1 MAPPPRH
8 RQRAA
13 LLALSYVVFC
23 TERAFAD
30 EPLPASVTYTASAS
44 CPAQAEF
51 WRQVL
56 VHLRGV
62 PAKLRPIHVEI
73 VQSEDRALAR
83 VTFEDDRGQRGKR
96 ELSGANCVEA
106 VAAAA
111 LVVALE
117 IDAQAQAA
125 QTPQPPAKPAD
136 PPPRSK
142 APVQQS
148 DPPAP
153 VGEPPADRKP
163 GSTAHNGALVWAVG
177 AGAVAEH
184 AIAPSPLLGVDA
196 FVGVGQRA
204 PHWDV
209 RANFVYMRSGTVEH
223 SGQSAE
229 FVLLGGRLDGCAFPF
244 LDLERS
250 TLGPCLSVEL
260 ASVRSSGQAREG
272 FVGTDESTAWLAAGP
287 LLRFRRVFA
296 ELRIELAGG
305 PWFPIAGTRT
315 FVFGRPGGEEDDFHE
330 VPPVG
335 WTAGASLSLAL
346 D

>member
-1 MAPPPRH
+1 MSPPPRH

-13 LLALSYVVFC
+13 LLALLYGVIY
-23 TERAFAD
+23 TARAFAD

-44 CPAQAEF
+44 CPGQAEF

-56 VHLRGV
+56 VHLRGA

-73 VQSEDRALAR
+73 VESGDRALAH
-83 VTFEDDRGQRGKR
+83 VTFEDDRGQSGKR

-125 QTPQPPAKPAD
+125 QTPPPPAKAPD

-142 APVQQS
+142 PPVRTPE
-148 DPPAP
+148 PPAP
-153 VGEPPADRKP
+153 AGEPPADRTP
-163 GSTAHNGALVWAVG
+163 RGTAPNGALVWTVG

-184 AIAPSPLLGVDA
+184 AVAPSPLIGFDA

-229 FVLLGGRLDGCAFPF
+229 FVLLGGRLDGCAFPL

-260 ASVRSSGQAREG
+260 ASVRSSGQTREG
-272 FVGTDESTAWLAAGP
+272 FEGTDESTPWLAAGP
-287 LLRFRRVFA
+287 LLRFRQAFA
-296 ELRIELAGG
+296 ELHVELAGG

-315 FVFGRPGGEEDDFHE
+315 FVFGRPGGAEDFHE
-330 VPPVG
+330 VPRVG